1 MNKLK
6 QLGFSILGILLCA
19 LLLSSCVRDV
29 KESTG
34 SDTKKVREIID
45 VDSDLED
52 AFHEALT
59 HLKAQEYKQAIVLLE
74 NIIEQEQ
81 RLVAPFVNLGMAYE
95 LDGDVKQAE
104 KYFRG
109 AVSVDL
115 THPVANN
122 QLGQLYRKLGRFDD
136 ARKAYSNALTEYPDY
151 LPVIKNLGILCE
163 LYIRDL
169 PCALEQYQH
178 YQNLQP
184 DDKTMKIWISDLS
197 NRMGK

>member
-1 MNKLK
+1 MSTVNDIK
-6 QLGFSILGILLCA
+6 FSILGMLLFA
-19 LLLSSCVRDV
+19 FLLSSCVRDV
-29 KESTG
+29 KEDGNASVT
-34 SDTKKVREIID
+34 KVREVIEI
-45 VDSDLED
+45 DSDVED
-52 AFHEALT
+52 AFNKALL
-59 HLKAQEYKQAIVLLE
+59 HLKAQEYKQAIPILE
-74 NIIEQEQ
+74 KVIEQEK

-95 LDGDVKQAE
+95 YEGNVKQAE

-163 LYIRDL
+163 LYIRDF

-178 YQNLQP
+178 YLELKP

-197 NRMGK
+197 SRMGK